1 MKDPEYNMITHTIEV
16 NCLSDNHSTIL
27 YKCLSSDES
36 LKHNGM
42 YKHVYVSGSLIKIE
56 LQSNTCEDIRY
67 KAKNIYD
74 YLQFFF
80 KTIETFV

>member
-36 LKHNGM
+36 LKHNG
-42 YKHVYVSGSLIKIE
+42 IE